1 MSAGIFYRF
10 AEAVIHN
17 FVVYLHIQIKKE
29 KMTYFRYVFV
39 LLALFSF
46 WACSDD
52 DPVEINEDTATK
64 IYNDIK
70 GTYEG
75 KVRVSNEMMPVTI
88 VVANDEFTVKRLPLQ
103 PILQRIFTDQHAMEE
118 ALKSAGEITTFTA
131 PVTSLRVDTNSSMLI
146 MEPTDLVFS
155 VTVGGERKQVSALI
169 ESYASWVRQWGN
181 LSVQMNV
188 VELFCDGQKYSLTD
202 NRVEYLIDSA
212 KKSES

>member
-1 MSAGIFYRF
+1 
-10 AEAVIHN
+10 
-17 FVVYLHIQIKKE
+17 
-29 KMTYFRYVFV
+29 MTYFRYVFV

-46 WACSDD
+46 CACSDD

-75 KVRVSNEMMPVTI
+75 KVRVGNEMMPVII

-103 PILQRIFTDQHAMEE
+103 PILQRIFADQHAMEE
-118 ALKSAGEITTFTA
+118 ALKSAGETTTFTA
-131 PVTSLRVDTNSSMLI
+131 PVTSLRVDTHSSTLL

-155 VTVGGERKQVSALI
+155 VIVGGERKQVSALI
-169 ESYASWVRQWGN
+169 ESYASWVRQWGD

-212 KKSES
+212 KKPES

>member
-1 MSAGIFYRF
+1 
-10 AEAVIHN
+10 
-17 FVVYLHIQIKKE
+17 
-29 KMTYFRYVFV
+29 MTYFRYVFV

-75 KVRVSNEMMPVTI
+75 KVRVGNEMMPVTI

-212 KKSES
+212 KKPES

>member
-29 KMTYFRYVFV
+29 KITYFRYVFV

-75 KVRVSNEMMPVTI
+75 KVRVGNEMMPVTI

-118 ALKSAGEITTFTA
+118 ALKSAGEITTFT
-131 PVTSLRVDTNSSMLI
+131 V
-146 MEPTDLVFS
+146 
-155 VTVGGERKQVSALI
+155 I

-212 KKSES
+212 KKPES

>member
-10 AEAVIHN
+10 AEAVILN

-46 WACSDD
+46 CACSDD

-75 KVRVSNEMMPVTI
+75 KVRVGNEMMPVTI

-131 PVTSLRVDTNSSMLI
+131 PVTSLRVDTHSSMLI

-212 KKSES
+212 KKPES